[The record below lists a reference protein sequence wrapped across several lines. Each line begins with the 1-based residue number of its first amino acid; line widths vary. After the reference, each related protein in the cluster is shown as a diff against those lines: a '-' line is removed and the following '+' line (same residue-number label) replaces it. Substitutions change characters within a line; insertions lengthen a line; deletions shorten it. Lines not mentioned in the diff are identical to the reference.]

1 MDRSTWS
8 LSPTKREKAWMYLKE
23 HGTTTTRELV
33 DAVGIGQSAA
43 QKLMKELYEEGIV
56 TREKRGRSYLYEL
69 PEVPSRRPAVV
80 ESVASWRQQA
90 WNALRVHRKLT
101 VPTAMA
107 SMSDDVSIT
116 FNTAAKYFRLME
128 KAGVI
133 LKRGRAGKKGQ
144 PRSHTIYALH
154 PAHDRPDHYPDH
166 KLRDMAEEASDNG

>member
-1 MDRSTWS
+1 
-8 LSPTKREKAWMYLKE
+8 MYLKE
-23 HGTTTTRELV
+23 HGSATTRELV

-43 QKLMKELYEEGIV
+43 QKLLKGLYEDDV
-56 TREKRGRSYLYEL
+56 LTRSKRGRVYEYEL
-69 PEVPSRRPAVV
+69 TEERSARPPLVV
-80 ESVASWRQQA
+80 ERVASWRQQA

-101 VPTAMA
+101 VPTALA

-144 PRSHTIYALH
+144 PRSHMIYALH

-166 KLRDMAEEASDNG
+166 KLRDMAEEASDDG